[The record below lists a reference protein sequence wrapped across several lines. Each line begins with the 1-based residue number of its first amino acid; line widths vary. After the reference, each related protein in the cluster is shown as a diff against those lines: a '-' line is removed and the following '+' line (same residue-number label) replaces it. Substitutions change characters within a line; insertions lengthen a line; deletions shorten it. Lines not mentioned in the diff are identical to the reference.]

1 MGKKSATR
9 QFVAFAAITLGA
21 VVLLGLI
28 LGGSYRSE
36 ATRRGLAQ
44 GRSEAQLM
52 AHTAVEPLLD
62 GRPLSRGL
70 SPTEQAQFHRLARD
84 AVAGG
89 DVQRLRLRDLA
100 GAVVFSDDGS
110 GFHQRP
116 EDEALDAAHGTVVA
130 RLTRINTDSDDS
142 GQAGPESVEVYLPSS
157 PATITSGSASSRC
170 TCPMRRSRPTSAP
183 GSTPSTGTSW
193 SGWPP
198 STWSCSESP
207 SG

>member
-70 SPTEQAQFHRLARD
+70 SSTEQAQFHRLARD
-84 AVAGG
+84 AVSGG

-142 GQAGPESVEVYLPSS
+142 GQAGPESVEVYLPLFAGDAS
-157 PATITSGSASSRC
+157 PAG
-170 TCPMRRSRPTSAP
+170 RRPRGVPALCADQGRRQRRAP
-183 GSTPSTGTSW
+183 HPLSE
-193 SGWPP
+193 PP
-198 STWSCSESP
+198 VGLAALYVVLFGIP